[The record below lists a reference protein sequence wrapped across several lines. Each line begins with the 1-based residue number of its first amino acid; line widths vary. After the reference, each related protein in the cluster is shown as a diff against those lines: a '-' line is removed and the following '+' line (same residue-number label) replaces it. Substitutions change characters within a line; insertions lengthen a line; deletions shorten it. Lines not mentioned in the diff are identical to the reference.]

1 MRPNVFQEQH
11 RVTYYETDRNDRMSL
26 KMLLN
31 IVLLVSEDQSDH
43 LRIGSETLQAQKLGW
58 VVIQYSIKINRLPRT
73 NEIVNLMT
81 SSTAYNRFMANRN
94 FTITDSKGQVE
105 VKVASDWVAINLQTR
120 QLATLRPAL
129 VKPYGGKQVKLL
141 PHLKR
146 PQAIKNTDHLRM
158 KNYRTRYSD
167 IDLNHHVNN
176 SCYLDWATDVL
187 SPQFLTNYQ
196 PYQVGIRFRDEVKYG
211 MMVTS
216 RARIIR
222 NPDNVITKHEIRSNN
237 KLNAVANIFWQKNKE

>member
-1 MRPNVFQEQH
+1 MQPNVFQEKH

-31 IVLLVSEDQSDH
+31 IILLVSEDQSDH
-43 LRIGSETLQAQKLGW
+43 LRIGSATLQAQKLGW
-58 VVIQYSIKINRLPRT
+58 VVIQYAIKINHLPRT
-73 NEIVNLMT
+73 NEIISLTT
-81 SSTAYNRFMANRN
+81 SSTAYNQFMANRN

-120 QLATLRPAL
+120 QLATLSPVL
-129 VKPYGGKQVKLL
+129 VKPYGGKKVRLL

-146 PQAIKNTDHLRM
+146 PKTIKNTDHLQI
-158 KNYRTRYSD
+158 KDYRTRYSD

-176 SCYLDWATDVL
+176 SCYLEWMTDVL
-187 SPQFLTNYQ
+187 SPRFLTDYR
-196 PYQVGIRFRDEVKYG
+196 PYRVMIRFRDEVKYG
-211 MMVTS
+211 AVVTS
-216 RARIIR
+216 RADIIHQT
-222 NPDNVITKHEIRSNN
+222 DNVMTKHEIRSDN